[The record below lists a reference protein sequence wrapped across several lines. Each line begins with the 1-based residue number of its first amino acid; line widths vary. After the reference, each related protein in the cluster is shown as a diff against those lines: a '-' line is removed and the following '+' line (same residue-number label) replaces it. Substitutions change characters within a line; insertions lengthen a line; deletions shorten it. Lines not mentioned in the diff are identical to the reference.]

1 MIELKCWGCGWDGRV
16 PDHFAGLRV
25 TCKRCGEVNLA
36 PDSITKEVSVDDWTA
51 AIAPAST
58 LSTAEIDC
66 SILNSCGPPKAS
78 PPPAGNSMSS
88 TGTPRL

>member
-1 MIELKCWGCGWDGRV
+1 MIELKCWGCGRDGYV

-36 PDSITKEVSVDDWTA
+36 PDSITKEVSVDDWIA

-66 SILNSCGPPKAS
+66 SLLKSCGPPEAS
-78 PPPAGNSMSS
+78 PPTASRVLAASG
-88 TGTPRL
+88 